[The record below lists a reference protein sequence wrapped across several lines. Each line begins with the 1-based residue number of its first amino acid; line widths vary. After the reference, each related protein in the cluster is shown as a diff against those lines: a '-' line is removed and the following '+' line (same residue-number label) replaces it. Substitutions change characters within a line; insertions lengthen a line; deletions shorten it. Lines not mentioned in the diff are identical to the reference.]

1 MSIGSKV
8 RDERDDHYE
17 LTKQLGAGA
26 IAAVYLGE
34 SAGGRKIAVK
44 VPHNRLPTELEERF
58 WQELGV
64 LSRLHQAAGGK
75 YFPDAWRGTLN
86 GSGRPVLCMSLVQG
100 ERLVTLAF
108 GNLPLQPKE
117 RELLGLRAGLEY
129 AQMVGVL
136 AREKV
141 SCTDRKLDDLYWD
154 KTLQRLMVLDWNVV
168 EQGDKAQASADLYV
182 FGRLWYELLT
192 GGLPSPVDERIRR
205 PLEGHPNWGQL
216 SLGAQQVLR
225 RSLHPQREKRYGS
238 AEELH
243 GALLR
248 QHKDW
253 SRNADQV
260 LRDAKEL
267 VHKVSASFDRGL
279 TTLNAARGVSMYD
292 QQTADEKLAEA
303 RAIIQE
309 AQRDLPNALRL
320 ADLAKRQGAAGA
332 DQVWEDAEA
341 LQQKQDELSVAG
353 SRFLAS
359 IQYTAASQWLQ
370 VAEETASDD
379 PLALLRLK
387 RWSLLAEAGQLAIK
401 DGLSLRDRLPAL
413 TGVVEALDKRQVIE
427 ADSRWQRVQED
438 LRAANWKP
446 GQATFALVEALGY
459 EAAFWVASQAA
470 DDHEQKRQF
479 DKAAASLRL
488 AAKTAQQ
495 VRYQEQL
502 LAASGATLDELSEKA
517 LHLDERHQ
525 IEGRVREQLEAG
537 EKCLD
542 EGEFAAAKEAFDTGL
557 RWASIEA
564 DTRDLR
570 DELKK
575 RLRLASA
582 LSKLENA
589 LNREA
594 WDSVFSVVE
603 HELADRDIEHPRAK
617 ELAKEAIRMA
627 LRILV
632 SQAGTE
638 DQPWQKVRK
647 DSEAAKLEALGSPL
661 KRLDATYHDWL
672 YFTMDWNGRGHPAGR
687 PNQATTYAPSS

>member
-1 MSIGSKV
+1 MSVGSQV
-8 RDERDDHYE
+8 SDERSGKYE
-17 LTKQLGAGA
+17 LTEQLGAGA

-34 SAGGRKIAVK
+34 SAGRKIAVK
-44 VPHNRLPTELEERF
+44 VPHSRLPTELEERF

-64 LSRLHQAAGGK
+64 LSRLHKAAGGK

-108 GNLPLQPKE
+108 GNPPLQPKE

-216 SLGAQQVLR
+216 SLGSQQVLR
-225 RSLHPQREKRYGS
+225 RSLHPQREKRYAS

-243 GALLR
+243 GALLQ

-253 SRNADQV
+253 SRNADHV

-279 TTLNAARGVSMYD
+279 ATLNAARGVSMYD
-292 QQTADEKLAEA
+292 QQAADEKLAEA

-332 DQVWEDAEA
+332 DQVWEDARA
-341 LQQKQDELSVAG
+341 LQQKQDELIVAG
-353 SRFLAS
+353 SRFLTS

-379 PLALLRLK
+379 PLGLLRLK

-413 TGVVEALDKRQVIE
+413 TGVVEALDRSQFVE
-427 ADSRWQRVQED
+427 ADSRWQRVRED
-438 LRAANWKP
+438 LRAAGWQP
-446 GQATFALVEALGY
+446 GQATFALVETLGC

-470 DDHEQKRQF
+470 GDHEQKKQF
-479 DKAAASLRL
+479 GKAAASLRL
-488 AAKTAQQ
+488 AAEKVQQ

-502 LAASGATLDELSEKA
+502 LAASGATLEELGERA

-537 EKCLD
+537 DKNLD
-542 EGEFAAAKEAFDTGL
+542 AGDFSAAIDAFDTGL
-557 RWASIEA
+557 RWASIEVDA
-564 DTRDLR
+564 RDLR
-570 DELKK
+570 KELED

-582 LSKLENA
+582 LSKLDNA
-589 LNREA
+589 LAREA
-594 WDSVFSVVE
+594 WDSVFAVVE
-603 HELADRDIEHPRAK
+603 NELAAKVRHPRAI
-617 ELAKEAIRMA
+617 ELAREAIIMA
-627 LRILV
+627 CGVL
-632 SQAGTE
+632 SQQAGPGT
-638 DQPWQKVRK
+638 QPWQAVRK
-647 DSEAAKLEALGSPL
+647 GSEAARLEALGSHL

-672 YFTMDWNGRGHPAGR
+672 YFTMDWTGHGYAAGR
-687 PNQATTYAPSS
+687 RNQATTYASSS